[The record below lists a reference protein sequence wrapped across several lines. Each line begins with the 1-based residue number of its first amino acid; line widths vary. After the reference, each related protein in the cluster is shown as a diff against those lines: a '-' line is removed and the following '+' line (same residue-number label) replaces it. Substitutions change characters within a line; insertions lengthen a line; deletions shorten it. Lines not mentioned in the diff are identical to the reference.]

1 LKRTSNCNS
10 HLAQILI
17 LAYFSLKIS
26 GQNQSG
32 KTIVG
37 LKSFIITMACKDDKI
52 IVDFAGTKTLQNES
66 FFTSRERDLIQALK
80 ETVQSPPL
88 RPFQKRNIK

>member
-1 LKRTSNCNS
+1 
-10 HLAQILI
+10 
-17 LAYFSLKIS
+17 
-26 GQNQSG
+26 
-32 KTIVG
+32 
-37 LKSFIITMACKDDKI
+37 MACKDDKI

-88 RPFQKRNIK
+88 RPFQKRNIKWIFHITTKHGLYNHTQIVIIPWYWFKDFVQRE